1 MSLLG
6 GVVDGTKSVLN
17 VGKALY
23 NTQIRSDDDYG
34 HITNSLQAPHSI
46 LNGHIS
52 RNRRFATQ
60 VYPLERLKA
69 IGTKHGAT
77 VNDVAL
83 TIIGGGLRAF
93 LDGLGELP
101 EKPLVAF
108 LPVNVRP
115 KGDVGG
121 GNSVGTILVTMG
133 TDIADPVERLN
144 AITTST
150 KASKAQLQTMSPNE
164 VIAYSAALLA
174 PSALQITSAM
184 TGVTA
189 PLPFT
194 FNLCVSNVPGPR
206 ETLYLNGSRLEAAY
220 PVSIPMHGMALNI
233 TLHGYADTLNF
244 GFIGCRDALP
254 HLQRLAVYTGEA
266 LDELEKLALDRD

>member
-1 MSLLG
+1 
-6 GVVDGTKSVLN
+6 
-17 VGKALY
+17 
-23 NTQIRSDDDYG
+23 
-34 HITNSLQAPHSI
+34 LQAPHSI

-69 IGTKHGAT
+69 IGAKHGAT

-83 TIIGGGLRAF
+83 AIIGGGLRAF
-93 LDGLGELP
+93 LGELGELP

-115 KGDVGG
+115 KDDVGG
-121 GNSVGTILVTMG
+121 GNAVGTILVAMG
-133 TDIADPVERLN
+133 TDIADPVERLD
-144 AITTST
+144 AITAST
-150 KASKAQLQTMSPNE
+150 KGAKAQLKTMSATE
-164 VIAYSAALLA
+164 VMAYSAALLA